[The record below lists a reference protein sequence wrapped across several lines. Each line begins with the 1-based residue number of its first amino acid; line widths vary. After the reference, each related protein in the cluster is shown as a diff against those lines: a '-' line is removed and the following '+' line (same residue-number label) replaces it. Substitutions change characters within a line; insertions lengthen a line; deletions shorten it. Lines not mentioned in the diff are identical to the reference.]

1 MKINEARVWLKEN
14 RCEEMFSK
22 IYGDGASAQKERYL
36 GALDSFEA
44 LFGSEKEI
52 SIFSAPGRTEIG
64 GNHTDHNGG
73 RVLAG
78 SVDFDVIAV
87 VAQEEGS
94 VVHVHSQGFSPDTV
108 DLSDLA
114 IDEKNFGKSAALI
127 RGVAKG
133 FLDRGFSVGGFTAY
147 TESNVPKGSGV
158 SSSAAFEV
166 LLGSIFNHLYNH
178 GKIEAVEI
186 AKISQF
192 AEREYFGK
200 PCGLMDQAASAV
212 GGISMMDFADEKNP
226 VITPIPFSFAES
238 GHKLCLVKLGGDH
251 ANLTHLYAAIPER
264 MKTVARLFGKEKLC
278 QISFRELLADL
289 PRVRAQAGDDAALS
303 AIPFCLDTDRVVEQA
318 KALQDGD
325 FPRFLTLVNRS
336 GQSSFQALGNV
347 WIPMEGADQGAAVA
361 LNLASNLLD
370 GAGACR
376 IHGGGFGGTTQNF
389 VPVEMLDA
397 FKSAIEQVFGEGS
410 CHVLNIRP
418 YGGVCVDKLV

>member
-1 MKINEARVWLKEN
+1 MKLNEARAYLKDN
-14 RCEEMFSK
+14 RCEEILCK
-22 IYGDGASAQKERYL
+22 IYGEAADAQKERYL

-44 LFGSEKEI
+44 LFGSEKDI

-87 VAQEEGS
+87 VAKEEGS
-94 VVHVHSQGFSPDTV
+94 TVHVHSQGFSPDTV
-108 DLSDLA
+108 DLSDLT
-114 IDEKNFGKSAALI
+114 IDEKNFGKSSALI

-133 FLDRGFSVGGFTAY
+133 LLDRGFSVGGFTAY

-166 LLGSIFNHLYNH
+166 LLGSIFNHLYNL
-178 GKIEAVEI
+178 GKIDAVEI

-200 PCGLMDQAASAV
+200 PCGLMDQAACAV

-226 VITPIPFSFAES
+226 IITPIPFSFAES

-251 ANLTHLYAAIPER
+251 ANLTHLYAAIPQR
-264 MKTVARLFGKEKLC
+264 MKKVASLFGKEKLC

-289 PRVRAQAGDDAALS
+289 PRVRKEAGDDAAL
-303 AIPFCLDTDRVVEQA
+303 AALHFCLDTDRVVEQA
-318 KALQDGD
+318 KALQEGD
-325 FPRFLTLVNRS
+325 FARFLTLVNRS

-361 LNLASNLLD
+361 LNLAANLLD
-370 GAGACR
+370 GSGACR

-389 VPVEMLDA
+389 VPNEKVEDFRSLM
-397 FKSAIEQVFGEGS
+397 EGVFGEGA
-410 CHVLNIRP
+410 CMVLSIRP
-418 YGGVCVDKLV
+418 VGPVKVL

>member
-1 MKINEARVWLKEN
+1 MKLNEARAYLKDN
-14 RCEEMFSK
+14 RCEEILCK
-22 IYGDGASAQKERYL
+22 IYGEAADAQKERYL

-44 LFGSEKEI
+44 LFGSEKDI

-87 VAQEEGS
+87 VAKEEGS
-94 VVHVHSQGFSPDTV
+94 TVHVHSQGFSPDTV
-108 DLSDLA
+108 DLSDLT
-114 IDEKNFGKSAALI
+114 IDEKNFGKSSALI

-133 FLDRGFSVGGFTAY
+133 LLDRGFSVGGFTAY

-166 LLGSIFNHLYNH
+166 LLGSIFNHLYNL
-178 GKIEAVEI
+178 GKIDAVEI

-200 PCGLMDQAASAV
+200 PCGLMDQAACAV

-226 VITPIPFSFAES
+226 IITPIPFSFAES

-251 ANLTHLYAAIPER
+251 ANLTHLYAAIPQR
-264 MKTVARLFGKEKLC
+264 MKKVASLFGKEKLC

-289 PRVRAQAGDDAALS
+289 PRVRKEAGDDAAL
-303 AIPFCLDTDRVVEQA
+303 AALHFCLDTDRVVEQA
-318 KALQDGD
+318 KALQEGD
-325 FPRFLTLVNRS
+325 FARFLTLVNRS

-361 LNLASNLLD
+361 LNLAANLLD
-370 GAGACR
+370 GSGACR

-389 VPVEMLDA
+389 VPNEKVEEFRSVM
-397 FKSAIEQVFGEGS
+397 ENVFGEGA
-410 CHVLNIRP
+410 CMVLSIRP
-418 YGGVCVDKLV
+418 VGPVKVL